1 MEQLKQMLDAALQPV
16 VQRLDT
22 MDARLHTMDVRLD
35 RMEKQLTVME
45 KRQMVTEALQ
55 ANGRAGLHDKLMKV
69 PLRDGTEPD
78 IFPATLG
85 ALAVGGSEL
94 AAGTGTAANWNR
106 DLSLRLILMYDPNY
120 ETEAEALPEDA
131 QRVERSSRRR
141 RLRLAKQIGVS
152 PPQLQMALVAAAE
165 LM

>member
-22 MDARLHTMDVRLD
+22 MDARLH

-45 KRQMVTEALQ
+45 KRQTVTEALQ

-69 PLRDGTEPD
+69 PLPDGTEPD

-94 AAGTGTAANWNR
+94 AAGTGSAANWNR
-106 DLSLRLILMYDPNY
+106 DLSLRLILM
-120 ETEAEALPEDA
+120 
-131 QRVERSSRRR
+131 
-141 RLRLAKQIGVS
+141 
-152 PPQLQMALVAAAE
+152 
-165 LM
+165 